1 MSFLSFSYETQL
13 YNNVIKIYN
22 NTKIVTTK
30 SSIFIY
36 IVFIKRS
43 CSTFVPQDIQKL
55 LSLVSCFQKIGS
67 IRGGKK

>member
-36 IVFIKRS
+36 IVFIKRR